1 MLTILAVFHPLI
13 WALLG
18 LWSFVHGD
26 TMCGIGFM
34 ALYHLDKQTQQ
45 GARR

>member
-1 MLTILAVFHPLI
+1 MLTTLQSIVPFL

-26 TMCGIGFM
+26 IMYGIGFM

-45 GARR
+45 GDRR